1 MKRIYRE
8 LEDET
13 KRKISNSMA
22 NRPKSD
28 LHKQR
33 ISDALRKYW
42 QTIPNKPQTYGPE
55 NKSTTPM
62 SNGK

>member
-1 MKRIYRE
+1 MKRIYRQ
-8 LEDET
+8 LDDTT
-13 KRKISNSMA
+13 KRKIADSMA

-42 QTIPNKPQTYGPE
+42 QTIPNKPQTDGPE
-55 NKSTTPM
+55 NKSTTLM